1 MKKYKYAM
9 RGTHANPLEIMDSMV
24 PPSIRYLRSVPIQPA
39 IDMFTTLVESASQ
52 DHMFQDRVS
61 ILRSGTCADNERTS
75 FRPDIDEESLD
86 SSRSIIAPDVMM
98 DHSLQFSDE
107 LEKEAMAA
115 KMLLDQYIPKLLK
128 HTMAATMP
136 LLPVPVPIS
145 VSASASASVSNRSCM
160 IQNGT
165 GRDSNEDR
173 NTFSNWNR
181 RGGGSDRDQHLNLAC
196 DTLAPHLTQL
206 RFEHDEDHT
215 ITSTSTS
222 ISSTRARA
230 RAHRPNNCNWAKMQ
244 DWNKESAMNEYSML
258 LMNNVRVHSDSHH
271 SDSYE
276 YDYNDGYENVDVI
289 NRTPA
294 SNTSCFD
301 NWLERRK
308 DRLCLE
314 RMCRK
319 VRKTIMF
326 TCTYS
331 VLRKAYSVQRTWGNL
346 YLFMN
351 H

>member
-1 MKKYKYAM
+1 MKKNKYAM

-52 DHMFQDRVS
+52 DHMFQDRFS
-61 ILRSGTCADNERTS
+61 ILRSGTSADNERTS
-75 FRPDIDEESLD
+75 SRPDVDEESLD

-145 VSASASASVSNRSCM
+145 ASASVSVSNRSCM

-173 NTFSNWNR
+173 NTFINWNR

-215 ITSTSTS
+215 NTSTSTSTSTS

-230 RAHRPNNCNWAKMQ
+230 HGPNHCNWAKMQ
-244 DWNKESAMNEYSML
+244 DWNEESAMNEYSML
-258 LMNNVRVHSDSHH
+258 LMNNVRVHSQYVQVQHSDSHH

-276 YDYNDGYENVDVI
+276 YDYSHGYENVDVI

-294 SNTSCFD
+294 SNASCFD

-308 DRLCLE
+308 DRWCLE

-326 TCTYS
+326 TCTCS
-331 VLRKAYSVQRTWGNL
+331 VLRTAYMG
-346 YLFMN
+346 
-351 H
+351 